1 MRTPSNKAPVP
12 GQLVLGV
19 SGGVAA
25 YKSADLVRRLREQDC
40 EVRVVMTRAAR
51 RFITPLT
58 MQAVSGH
65 PVHTELLDPAA
76 EAGMGHIELARWA
89 DVVLIAP
96 ASADVMAK
104 LAHGLAD
111 DLLSTLCLAT
121 SAPLVLAPAMNQQ
134 MWNAAATQANR
145 WVLEERGVRFL
156 GPGEGAQAC
165 GETGPGRMLD
175 PLDIVRVL
183 LHGQETGPLAGLSV
197 LVTAGPTRESLDPV
211 RFISNHSSGKMGYAI
226 ARAAVEAGAEVTLV
240 SGPTTL
246 SAPAGV
252 TRVAV
257 TSGREMYEA
266 VMREAGQSDVFI
278 AAAAVSDYR
287 PDAFSAS
294 KIKKG
299 DERIALSL
307 VPNPDILTEVAALAG
322 GPLTVGFAAE
332 TENVEQHALEKL
344 HKKSLDLIAANQVGP
359 AGVGFASDENA
370 LLLLWEGGR
379 RELPRASKA
388 ALARDLVRVIADRYH
403 ARHGAAEDPGSP
415 SRD

>member
-1 MRTPSNKAPVP
+1 MPTPSNNARAPDRI
-12 GQLVLGV
+12 VLGV

-25 YKSADLVRRLREQDC
+25 YKSADLARRLREHNC
-40 EVRVVMTRAAR
+40 EVRVVMTAAAR
-51 RFITPLT
+51 QFITPLT

-96 ASADVMAK
+96 ASADIMAK

-121 SAPLVLAPAMNQQ
+121 SAPLVLAPAMNQR
-134 MWNAAATQANR
+134 MWSAPATQANKR
-145 WVLEERGVRFL
+145 VLEERGARLL
-156 GPGEGAQAC
+156 GPAEGVQAC
-165 GETGPGRMLD
+165 GEIGPGRMLD
-175 PLDIVRVL
+175 PLDIVRALV
-183 LHGQETGPLAGLSV
+183 HGSESGPLAGLSV
-197 LVTAGPTRESLDPV
+197 LITAGPTHEPLDPV
-211 RFISNHSSGKMGYAI
+211 RFITNHSSGKMGYAI
-226 ARAAVEAGAEVTLV
+226 ARAAVEAGAAVTLV
-240 SGPTTL
+240 SGPTML
-246 SAPAGV
+246 AAPAGV
-252 TRVAV
+252 TRVEV
-257 TSGREMYEA
+257 TSAQQMHEA
-266 VMREAGQSDVFI
+266 VMHHAGRSDIFI

-287 PDAFSAS
+287 PEAFSAS

-299 DERIALSL
+299 DERIELAL
-307 VPNPDILTEVAALAG
+307 VPNSDILTEVAALAD
-322 GPLTVGFAAE
+322 GPFTVGFAAE

-344 HKKSLDLIAANQVGP
+344 HKKSLDLIAANRVGP

-370 LLLLWEGGR
+370 LLLLWENGR

-388 ALARDLVRVIADRYH
+388 ALARELVRVIAERYH
-403 ARHGAAEDPGSP
+403 AQPIAAQAPRSA

>member
-1 MRTPSNKAPVP
+1 MRTPSNKAPA
-12 GQLVLGV
+12 GEHIVLGV

-25 YKSADLVRRLREQDC
+25 YKSADLVRRLREQGCD
-40 EVRVVMTRAAR
+40 VRVVMTSAAR
-51 RFITPLT
+51 QFITPLT

-89 DVVLIAP
+89 DVVLVAP

-104 LAHGLAD
+104 LTCGLAD

-134 MWNAAATQANR
+134 MWHAAATQANR
-145 WVLEERGVRFL
+145 RVLEERGARFL

-175 PLDIVRVL
+175 PLDIVRAL
-183 LHGQETGPLAGLSV
+183 LHGGERGPLAGLSV
-197 LVTAGPTRESLDPV
+197 LITAGPTHEPLDPV

-226 ARAAVEAGAEVTLV
+226 ARAAAEAGAEVILV
-240 SGPTTL
+240 SGPAVL
-246 SAPAGV
+246 PVPAGV

-257 TSGREMYEA
+257 TSAREMYEA
-266 VMREAGQSDVFI
+266 AMREAGQSDIFI
-278 AAAAVSDYR
+278 GAAAVSDYR
-287 PDAFSAS
+287 PDQFSAS

-299 DERIALSL
+299 DERIELSL

-322 GPLTVGFAAE
+322 GPFTVGFAAE
-332 TENVEQHALEKL
+332 TEDVEQHALEKL
-344 HKKSLDLIAANQVGP
+344 HRKSLDLIAANQVGSG
-359 AGVGFASDENA
+359 GVGFASDENA
-370 LLLLWEGGR
+370 LLVLWEGGR
-379 RELPRASKA
+379 REFPRASKT
-388 ALARDLVRVIADRYH
+388 ALARDLVQVIADRYH
-403 ARHGAAEDPGSP
+403 ARHGAAEDTGPP
-415 SRD
+415 ARD